1 MHYDVRLLY
10 ILLFSVN
17 EENLGSLV
25 SPFITVIHGSLAGYR
40 PGKIVIGS
48 RVSLDPVL
56 CVRQS

>member
-1 MHYDVRLLY
+1 MYYDVKLLY

-48 RVSLDPVL
+48 RVSFDPMLSV
-56 CVRQS
+56 